1 MVRRELQRK
10 IKGLNLAKA
19 QDRVSVFRSNTFK
32 NVVGVSLG
40 RRIGEDKLFVRVT
53 VIDAENLSLIHPLK
67 DRTVDAYVKIRLVDE
82 NDQVCS

>member
-1 MVRRELQRK
+1 MCRELQRK

-19 QDRVSVFRSNTFK
+19 QNRVSVFSSNTFK
-32 NVVGVSLG
+32 NVAGVSLG
-40 RRIGEDKLFVRVT
+40 RRIGDDKLFVRVT
-53 VIDAENLSLIHPLK
+53 VIDAENLGLIDPLK